1 MESPTCPECG
11 AEMVLRTARRGRNRG
26 GQFYGCSDY
35 PKCRHTLPY
44 EGDSPQAAE
53 EARSAPRYRAA
64 PTDHHDPLDDIRARV
79 PWNDGSTRLRD
90 GWDAWVVP
98 VGGGFRSFPL
108 HPTAA
113 ALSRDTWIATSSVAS
128 YEPADDDTV
137 RVCSMIRKLLQ
148 RGSAAPIAP
157 ELERTI
163 LRHLGVEVG
172 SATPSDDVLPP
183 LDPAVAHELSRRPPA
198 RPFPDDAVIADLA
211 WDSDEERRFHTELV
225 PALLGRGAARWFL
238 PQAPLDDLLVG
249 KGYDL
254 PAGGQRR
261 VDFLVFPPAGTPFVV
276 EIDGQQHDA
285 TEAVDDGR
293 DQQLAE
299 VGIETVRLPASEVR
313 AGAGPGLDQ
322 VASRWQEPDLDDAD
336 AHHLLLAPAQV
347 NRLLLAL
354 VTAVEQGFLL
364 GDRWVVEIDDELDV
378 AARALPSALELLEAV
393 DELWGQLIAPAEM
406 WVQTAGTT
414 LRYERRE
421 GGYRAVSVSAIPELD
436 VRIVLDTTVGATEA
450 MPDISEI
457 PTVVTR
463 PAVLPV
469 EIRMDAYSTV
479 SRVSVRTERDATED
493 SLRTLLRWLFGKQN
507 FREGQLEGVLEVLE
521 GRDAVV
527 LLPTGAGKSLIYQ
540 LAGLLLPGVTL
551 VVDPIVALME
561 DQIRGLRQHGI
572 DRVIGISSALVQRG
586 FREELLA
593 RVGSGDAH
601 FIFVAPERLQQRS
614 FREALQQL
622 SATTMINLAVADEAH
637 CVSEWGHDFRT
648 AYLRLGPVL
657 RRVCA
662 DASGV
667 PPPLL
672 ALTGTASRSVLRDV
686 LFELEIDGGASP
698 NTMIRPRT
706 FDRSELNFEISV
718 GDPESSEARM
728 KGVVQ
733 TLPQRFRQR
742 QGFFEPTGASTNS
755 GIVFTPHV
763 NGSYGVADVAPML
776 TSIVGERPALYSGST
791 PKRFGITAREWDDEK
806 RTYAEQFKRNEVGTL
821 VATKS
826 FGMGIDKPNIR
837 WIVHYGIP
845 GSIEAYYQEAGR
857 AGRDGQRAH
866 CSIVFSEFTE
876 EQARRLLDPELGIE
890 EIRAHTDAVS
900 RNEQDDVS
908 RMLYFYLNSF
918 RGLEDELAQLLD
930 LLRELGEVDRVRV
943 LDIPFGK
950 QRSDR
955 EQRERALHR
964 LVLLG
969 IVDDY
974 TVDWGAKSFG
984 VRLHPTKPD
993 DVVDALLSFIGRT
1006 QPARAS
1012 AVAGRLESQ
1021 SREDLY
1027 EVVEVC
1033 ARELMT
1039 FIYDTIAASRLR
1051 SLREVWLAAR
1061 QGDGDELR
1069 RRILDY
1075 FNEGSGAPVLEGLLD
1090 RTPFRY
1096 DDWLDAIEQVQ
1107 LPDDAM
1113 EWRGASARLLVSE
1126 PEHPGLLL
1134 VRAITEQLSP
1144 GGSSE
1149 EFSANLTA
1157 SLESASKRY
1166 GVTAAGIRSVVEQVD
1181 ELLRTDPRVQ
1191 PDKRRDRP
1199 LVVSALRHVDDG
1211 TLVQDF
1217 IRSCISTDD
1226 PDPDLVMSLLAEEVG
1241 ALDAELH
1248 DLLAAMKPAGDPGTE
1263 HEVTV

>member
-1 MESPTCPECG
+1 
-11 AEMVLRTARRGRNRG
+11 
-26 GQFYGCSDY
+26 
-35 PKCRHTLPY
+35 
-44 EGDSPQAAE
+44 
-53 EARSAPRYRAA
+53 
-64 PTDHHDPLDDIRARV
+64 
-79 PWNDGSTRLRD
+79 
-90 GWDAWVVP
+90 VV
-98 VGGGFRSFPL
+98 
-108 HPTAA
+108 
-113 ALSRDTWIATSSVAS
+113 DSVAQGV
-128 YEPADDDTV
+128 DDD
-137 RVCSMIRKLLQ
+137 
-148 RGSAAPIAP
+148 
-157 ELERTI
+157 
-163 LRHLGVEVG
+163 
-172 SATPSDDVLPP
+172 
-183 LDPAVAHELSRRPPA
+183 
-198 RPFPDDAVIADLA
+198 
-211 WDSDEERRFHTELV
+211 
-225 PALLGRGAARWFL
+225 
-238 PQAPLDDLLVG
+238 
-249 KGYDL
+249 
-254 PAGGQRR
+254 
-261 VDFLVFPPAGTPFVV
+261 
-276 EIDGQQHDA
+276 
-285 TEAVDDGR
+285 R

-299 VGIETVRLPASEVR
+299 VGIETVRVPAAEVR
-313 AGAGPGLDQ
+313 AGAGLMLDEM
-322 VASRWQEPDLDDAD
+322 VSRWQEPDLDEEE

-364 GDRWVVEIDDELDV
+364 GDRWVVEIDDELEV
-378 AARALPSALELLEAV
+378 AARALPLALELLGAV

-406 WVQTAGTT
+406 WVRTAGTT

-421 GGYRAVSVSAIPELD
+421 NRYRAVSVPAIPELD
-436 VRIVLDTTVGATEA
+436 VRIVLDTTVGPTEA
-450 MPDISEI
+450 MPSVSEI

-479 SRVSVRTERDATED
+479 SRVSVRTERHATEA

-507 FREGQLEGVLEVLE
+507 FRQGQLEAVLEVLD

-622 SATTMINLAVADEAH
+622 SATSMINLAVADEAH

-657 RRVCA
+657 RRICA
-662 DASGV
+662 DASGA

-706 FDRSELNFEISV
+706 FDRPELNFEISV
-718 GDPESSEARM
+718 GDPESSEARL

-742 QGFFEPTGASTNS
+742 QGFFDPTGASTNS

-763 NGSYGVADVAPML
+763 NGSYGVADVAPIL
-776 TSIVGERPALYSGST
+776 TPIVGERPALYSGSA
-791 PKRFGITAREWDDEK
+791 PKRFGATAREWDDEK
-806 RTYAEQFKRNEVGTL
+806 RAYAERFKRNEVATL

-866 CSIVFSEFTE
+866 CTIVFSEFTE

-908 RMLYFYLNSF
+908 RMLFFYLNSF
-918 RGLEDELAQLLD
+918 RGLEDELEQLLEV
-930 LLRELGEVDRVRV
+930 LRELGEVDRVRV
-943 LDIPFGK
+943 LDIPFGN
-950 QRSDR
+950 QPSAR

-993 DVVDALLSFIGRT
+993 DVVDALLGFIGRT
-1006 QPARAS
+1006 QPARAA
-1012 AVAGRLESQ
+1012 AVAERVHSGGGD
-1021 SREDLY
+1021 DLY
-1027 EVVEVC
+1027 GVVEVC

-1039 FIYDTIAASRLR
+1039 FVYDTIAASRLR
-1051 SLREVWLAAR
+1051 SLRETWLAAR
-1061 QGDGDELR
+1061 QGDGNELR

-1075 FNEGSGAPVLEGLLD
+1075 LNEGSGAPVLEGLLD

-1096 DDWLDAIEQVQ
+1096 DDWLDAVEQVQ
-1107 LPDDAM
+1107 LPDDAT

-1134 VRAITEQLSP
+1134 VRAISEQLAP

-1149 EFSANLTA
+1149 EFYANLAA
-1157 SLESASKRY
+1157 SLESASRSY
-1166 GVTAAGIRSVVEQVD
+1166 GITPAGIRAVVERVD

-1191 PDKRRDRP
+1191 PNKRRDRP
-1199 LVVSALRHVDDG
+1199 LIVAALRNVDDG
-1211 TLVQDF
+1211 SLAQDF
-1217 IRSCISTDD
+1217 VRSSTSSDG
-1226 PDPDLVMSLLAEEVG
+1226 PDPDLVMSLLAEEVHT
-1241 ALDAELH
+1241 LDAELYE
-1248 DLLAAMKPAGDPGTE
+1248 LLAAMKTSTGPHAED
-1263 HEVTV
+1263 EVTL